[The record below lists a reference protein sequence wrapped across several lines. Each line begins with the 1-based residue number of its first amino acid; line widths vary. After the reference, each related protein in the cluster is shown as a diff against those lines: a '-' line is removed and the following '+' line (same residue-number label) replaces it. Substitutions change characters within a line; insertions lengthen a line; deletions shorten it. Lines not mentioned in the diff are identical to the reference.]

1 MNKSDSAKITEGLSK
16 NVKMP
21 EFLPT
26 LDKWNEVV
34 LSIDSVKKFD
44 DLALKLLEDDE
55 VDVFQFHDILL
66 KLAEDV
72 RILRPNDGEII
83 TFIADTITD
92 MLEFLGRY
100 QLKSTCKIMSPFCL
114 CWRCTRA
121 GMLSDPDVVL
131 LHWTFWVQG
140 DLILIYYWAGLRSAA
155 PTGGSPCSAVLRHL
169 RAANALVHV

>member
-1 MNKSDSAKITEGLSK
+1 MGPRTYICVALLVEIRTYILFYSKFLKMNKDSIKIAEGLSK

-21 EFLPT
+21 EFLDT

-66 KLAEDV
+66 KLAEDA
-72 RILRPNDGEII
+72 RFLRPNDGEII

-92 MLEFLGRY
+92 MLEFLV
-100 QLKSTCKIMSPFCL
+100 KTSTEKYMQILEKACKNVD
-114 CWRCTRA
+114 A
-121 GMLSDPDVVL
+121 K
-131 LHWTFWVQG
+131 
-140 DLILIYYWAGLRSAA
+140 IL
-155 PTGGSPCSAVLRHL
+155 
-169 RAANALVHV
+169 

>member
-1 MNKSDSAKITEGLSK
+1 MNKDSVKIAEGLSK

-21 EFLPT
+21 EFLDT

-34 LSIDSVKKFD
+34 LSIDSVNKFD

-72 RILRPNDGEII
+72 RFLRPNDGEII

-92 MLEFLGRY
+92 MLEFLV
-100 QLKSTCKIMSPFCL
+100 KTSTEKYMQILEKACKNVD
-114 CWRCTRA
+114 A
-121 GMLSDPDVVL
+121 K
-131 LHWTFWVQG
+131 
-140 DLILIYYWAGLRSAA
+140 IL
-155 PTGGSPCSAVLRHL
+155 
-169 RAANALVHV
+169 

>member
-1 MNKSDSAKITEGLSK
+1 MGPRTYICVALLVEIRTYILFYSKFLKMNKDSIKIAEGLSK

-21 EFLPT
+21 EFLDT

-72 RILRPNDGEII
+72 RFLRPNDGEII
-83 TFIADTITD
+83 TFITDTITD
-92 MLEFLGRY
+92 MLEFLVKTSNEKY
-100 QLKSTCKIMSPFCL
+100 MQILEKACKNVDAKI
-114 CWRCTRA
+114 WKDRA
-121 GMLSDPDVVL
+121 VCD
-131 LHWTFWVQG
+131 W
-140 DLILIYYWAGLRSAA
+140 LIS
-155 PTGGSPCSAVLRHL
+155 
-169 RAANALVHV
+169 